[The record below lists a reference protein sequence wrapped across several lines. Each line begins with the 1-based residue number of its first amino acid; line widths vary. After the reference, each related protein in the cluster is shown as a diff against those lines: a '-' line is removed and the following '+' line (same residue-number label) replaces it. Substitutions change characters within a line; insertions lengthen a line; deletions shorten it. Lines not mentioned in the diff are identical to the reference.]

1 MDTADAI
8 TVVIATAAA
17 LIAGVAAFYAA
28 SQAISA
34 ANQARSAD
42 QQLELANQV
51 RKDQAQ
57 PYVFADIRPDTGGFL
72 MMLVVE
78 NTGATVA
85 HNVRVKFEP
94 ELRSINF
101 PDVSQLRFLRE
112 GISALPPGRRIT
124 WYFDT
129 GPAIFENDVPKKYT
143 VTIDAMGPY
152 GAVDQLQYEIDFT
165 VLENS
170 EARNPGQLIDIANQL
185 KKTNATLAKVA
196 KTVETAVQRS
206 APPQRRPE

>member
-8 TVVIATAAA
+8 TMVIAAAAA

-28 SQAISA
+28 SQALSA
-34 ANQARSAD
+34 GNQAKSAE

-51 RKDQAQ
+51 RQDQAQ

-78 NTGATVA
+78 NTGTTVA
-85 HNVRVKFEP
+85 RHVRVSFEP

-101 PDVSQLRFLRE
+101 PDIVQLRFLQE
-112 GISALPPGRRIT
+112 GISALPPGRRIS

-129 GPAIFENDVPKKYT
+129 APAIFENDVPKKYT
-143 VTIDAMGPY
+143 VTVDAEGPY
-152 GAVDQLQYEIDFT
+152 GPVEQLRYEIDFT
-165 VLENS
+165 VLESS
-170 EARNPGQLIDIANQL
+170 EARNPGQIVDVTEQL
-185 KKTNATLAKVA
+185 KKANATLVKVA
-196 KTVETAVQRS
+196 KALET
-206 APPQRRPE
+206 RR